1 LQTALGAKSDWGTVE
16 ITHPFHPL
24 RGQRFAVLKRRVVS
38 GVETLIVRG
47 GSEGTRAVPA
57 EWTDRAAPPL
67 YAELGTGPRV
77 LEPAS
82 LLELAGLVASIAGS
96 NKELDK

>member
-1 LQTALGAKSDWGTVE
+1 M
-16 ITHPFHPL
+16 
-24 RGQRFAVLKRRVVS
+24 VS

-47 GSEGTRAVPA
+47 GSEGTRGVPT

-77 LEPAS
+77 LEPES
-82 LLELAGLVASIAGS
+82 LVELAELVAAIGRS
-96 NKELDK
+96 NAELDK